1 MSVDTAPPVD
11 PDPRPFAP
19 DPLPVEPVRP
29 ASPAPRRSL
38 PPAVGIVAL
47 SLVAGALWPLLL
59 LGAVEFSSVAAA
71 SSAAAHL
78 ESPEHRLLSNAPVVP
93 LR

>member
-1 MSVDTAPPVD
+1 M
-11 PDPRPFAP
+11 
-19 DPLPVEPVRP
+19 VETVVAAYLIGWAVSALGIFV
-29 ASPAPRRSL
+29 ASKR
-38 PPAVGIVAL
+38 VGGHNTVPYQFAL